1 MPMPDSLRCELISW
15 NEVERRCYRLA
26 DLIRSSAYQPEL
38 IIAIGRG
45 GYVPAR
51 LLCDNLHLMA
61 LTSIKIEHYLAG
73 ADRQR
78 EALVR
83 YPLKADIHGLRVL
96 LVDDVNDTGDT
107 LEVAIRHLREFHPAG
122 IRTAVMHQ
130 KSSSSLQADYSA
142 RHVIKW
148 RWLIYPWA
156 VNEDITN
163 FLTRLSPASLA
174 DARRLLEEHHG
185 LKMPVRRLQR
195 IYDAMQP

>member
-1 MPMPDSLRCELISW
+1 MPDFLRCELISW
-15 NEVERRCYRLA
+15 NEVERRCHRLA
-26 DLIRSSAYQPEL
+26 DQIRLSGYQPEL

-51 LLCDNLHLMA
+51 LLCDNLYLMA

-107 LEVAIRHLREFHPAG
+107 LVVALQHLREFNPAE

-130 KSSSSLQADYSA
+130 KTGTSSGLITVPRASSGGA
-142 RHVIKW
+142 
-148 RWLIYPWA
+148 
-156 VNEDITN
+156 
-163 FLTRLSPASLA
+163 
-174 DARRLLEEHHG
+174 G
-185 LKMPVRRLQR
+185 
-195 IYDAMQP
+195 